1 MRQFIGSQRL
11 EQGQHKTALRGA
23 YEIIGI
29 IYAVRYALKAD
40 DFTEA
45 ISTKELI
52 ELRACYASKYRH
64 RF

>member
-1 MRQFIGSQRL
+1 
-11 EQGQHKTALRGA
+11 LRGG
-23 YEIIGI
+23 YKIIGI
-29 IYAVRYALKAD
+29 IYAVRYTLKTD
-40 DFTEA
+40 DFTEG